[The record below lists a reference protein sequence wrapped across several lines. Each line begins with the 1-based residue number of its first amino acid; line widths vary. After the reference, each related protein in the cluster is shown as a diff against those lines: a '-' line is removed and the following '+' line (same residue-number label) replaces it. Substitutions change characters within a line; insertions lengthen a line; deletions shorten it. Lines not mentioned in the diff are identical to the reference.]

1 MKIGVIGYGNMGS
14 MIVNNILKLN
24 LLLDDEELIVSNR
37 HLNKFESL
45 IEEYPEENL
54 SITSDNKEVATQCQ
68 KILISV
74 ETPQFKE
81 IIEEIKPFLNENT
94 HIIYTCSGL
103 NFNHIKQYFDGKL
116 SLVIPTLASTVTSNN
131 SISSLARRK
140 GVTLVKHNSKVEL
153 QERLFV
159 EDLFNEFSYVRRID
173 NPIYFN
179 EEENNLDPSD
189 NELEISIK
197 YPSFKYRKLNKRIK
211 YIINKYSREI
221 KNTPFDDNYHIY
233 TLYIDYKE
241 YKYKDYISLVFYS
254 ELFLGGAH
262 PNHYIDTVIYNT
274 KNNSFININDLINI
288 DKNILIKLSNISR
301 EELLKNKA
309 LSNSDVKEML
319 MDGTSPKTD
328 NFKKIALTDEGIII
342 FFERYQ
348 IAPYYFGDYNILIP
362 YSKLNLNI

>member
-54 SITSDNKEVATQCQ
+54 NITSDNKEVATQCQ

-94 HIIYTCSGL
+94 HIIYTCAGL

-189 NELEISIK
+189 NELEMSTIISSCGPAFIAIMMDIFAQSCSEASNIPK
-197 YPSFKYRKLNKRIK
+197 DDIENMVLKTVIGTAMLKDDQGLSNED
-211 YIINKYSREI
+211 IINKVATKGGITQEGVDLLD
-221 KNTPFDDNYHIY
+221 KKFN
-233 TLYIDYKE
+233 K
-241 YKYKDYISLVFYS
+241 ISK
-254 ELFLGGAH
+254 A
-262 PNHYIDTVIYNT
+262 
-274 KNNSFININDLINI
+274 
-288 DKNILIKLSNISR
+288 LIKT
-301 EELLKNKA
+301 LLTRYDEVNDEMNKTY
-309 LSNSDVKEML
+309 L
-319 MDGTSPKTD
+319 
-328 NFKKIALTDEGIII
+328 KK
-342 FFERYQ
+342 
-348 IAPYYFGDYNILIP
+348 
-362 YSKLNLNI
+362 

>member
-1 MKIGVIGYGNMGS
+1 MK
-14 MIVNNILKLN
+14 NIQKK
-24 LLLDDEELIVSNR
+24 I
-37 HLNKFESL
+37 KFESL

-54 SITSDNKEVATQCQ
+54 NITSDNKEVATQCQ

-94 HIIYTCSGL
+94 HIIYTCAGL

-189 NELEISIK
+189 NELEMSTIISSCGPAFIAILMDK
-197 YPSFKYRKLNKRIK
+197 FAQSCSEASNIPKDDIENMVLKTVIGTAMLKDDQGLSNED
-211 YIINKYSREI
+211 IINKVATKGGITQEGVDLLD
-221 KNTPFDDNYHIY
+221 KKFN
-233 TLYIDYKE
+233 K
-241 YKYKDYISLVFYS
+241 ISK
-254 ELFLGGAH
+254 A
-262 PNHYIDTVIYNT
+262 
-274 KNNSFININDLINI
+274 
-288 DKNILIKLSNISR
+288 LIKT
-301 EELLKNKA
+301 LLTRYDEVNDEMNKTY
-309 LSNSDVKEML
+309 L
-319 MDGTSPKTD
+319 
-328 NFKKIALTDEGIII
+328 KK
-342 FFERYQ
+342 
-348 IAPYYFGDYNILIP
+348 
-362 YSKLNLNI
+362 

>member
-103 NFNHIKQYFDGKL
+103 NFNHIKQHFDGKL

-189 NELEISIK
+189 NELEISTIISSCGPAFIAMMIK
-197 YPSFKYRKLNKRIK
+197 KFTQTCSESSNISQDEIEDMILKTVIGTAMLKDDQGLSNED
-211 YIINKYSREI
+211 IINKVATKGGITQEGVDLLD
-221 KNTPFDDNYHIY
+221 KKFN
-233 TLYIDYKE
+233 K
-241 YKYKDYISLVFYS
+241 ISK
-254 ELFLGGAH
+254 A
-262 PNHYIDTVIYNT
+262 
-274 KNNSFININDLINI
+274 
-288 DKNILIKLSNISR
+288 LIKTLLSRYDEVND
-301 EELLKNKA
+301 EMNKTYLKK
-309 LSNSDVKEML
+309 
-319 MDGTSPKTD
+319 
-328 NFKKIALTDEGIII
+328 
-342 FFERYQ
+342 
-348 IAPYYFGDYNILIP
+348 
-362 YSKLNLNI
+362 

>member
-189 NELEISIK
+189 NELEISTIISSCGPAFIAMMIK
-197 YPSFKYRKLNKRIK
+197 KFTQTCSESSNISQDEIEDMILKTVIGTAMLKDDQGLSNED
-211 YIINKYSREI
+211 IINKVATKGGITQEGVDLLD
-221 KNTPFDDNYHIY
+221 KKFN
-233 TLYIDYKE
+233 K
-241 YKYKDYISLVFYS
+241 ISK
-254 ELFLGGAH
+254 A
-262 PNHYIDTVIYNT
+262 
-274 KNNSFININDLINI
+274 
-288 DKNILIKLSNISR
+288 LIKTLLSRYDEVND
-301 EELLKNKA
+301 EMNKTYLKK
-309 LSNSDVKEML
+309 
-319 MDGTSPKTD
+319 
-328 NFKKIALTDEGIII
+328 
-342 FFERYQ
+342 
-348 IAPYYFGDYNILIP
+348 
-362 YSKLNLNI
+362 

>member
-1 MKIGVIGYGNMGS
+1 MSFLKSIIANFGPKKFMIIVKKTHSERETMKIGVIGYGNMGS

-54 SITSDNKEVATQCQ
+54 NITSDNKEVATQCQ

-94 HIIYTCSGL
+94 HIIYTCAGL

-189 NELEISIK
+189 NELEMSTIISSCGPAFIAILMDK
-197 YPSFKYRKLNKRIK
+197 FAQSCSEASNIPKDDIENMVLKTVIGTAMLKDDQGLSNED
-211 YIINKYSREI
+211 IINKVATKGGITQEGVDLLD
-221 KNTPFDDNYHIY
+221 KKFN
-233 TLYIDYKE
+233 K
-241 YKYKDYISLVFYS
+241 IS
-254 ELFLGGAH
+254 
-262 PNHYIDTVIYNT
+262 
-274 KNNSFININDLINI
+274 
-288 DKNILIKLSNISR
+288 
-301 EELLKNKA
+301 KA
-309 LSNSDVKEML
+309 LIRTLLTRYDEVNDEMN
-319 MDGTSPKTD
+319 KTYL
-328 NFKKIALTDEGIII
+328 KK
-342 FFERYQ
+342 
-348 IAPYYFGDYNILIP
+348 
-362 YSKLNLNI
+362 

>member
-54 SITSDNKEVATQCQ
+54 NITSDNKEVATQCQ

-94 HIIYTCSGL
+94 HIIYTCAGL

-189 NELEISIK
+189 NELEMSTIVSSCGPAFIAMMIK
-197 YPSFKYRKLNKRIK
+197 NFAQTCSESSNMSKDEIEDMILKTMIGTAMLKDDQGLSNED
-211 YIINKYSREI
+211 IINKVATKGGITQEGVDLLD
-221 KNTPFDDNYHIY
+221 KKFN
-233 TLYIDYKE
+233 K
-241 YKYKDYISLVFYS
+241 ISK
-254 ELFLGGAH
+254 A
-262 PNHYIDTVIYNT
+262 
-274 KNNSFININDLINI
+274 
-288 DKNILIKLSNISR
+288 LIKT
-301 EELLKNKA
+301 LLTRYDEVNDEMNKTY
-309 LSNSDVKEML
+309 L
-319 MDGTSPKTD
+319 
-328 NFKKIALTDEGIII
+328 KK
-342 FFERYQ
+342 
-348 IAPYYFGDYNILIP
+348 
-362 YSKLNLNI
+362 

>member
-1 MKIGVIGYGNMGS
+1 MSFLKSIIANFGPKKFMIIVKKTHSERETMKIGVIGYGNMGS

-54 SITSDNKEVATQCQ
+54 NITSDNKEVATQCQ

-94 HIIYTCSGL
+94 HIIYTCAGL

-140 GVTLVKHNSKVEL
+140 GVTLIKHNSKVEL

-189 NELEISIK
+189 NELEMSTIISSCGPAFIAILMDK
-197 YPSFKYRKLNKRIK
+197 FAQSCSEASNIPKDDIENMVLKTVIGTAMLKDDQGLSNED
-211 YIINKYSREI
+211 IINKVATKGGITQEGVDLLD
-221 KNTPFDDNYHIY
+221 KKFN
-233 TLYIDYKE
+233 K
-241 YKYKDYISLVFYS
+241 IS
-254 ELFLGGAH
+254 
-262 PNHYIDTVIYNT
+262 
-274 KNNSFININDLINI
+274 
-288 DKNILIKLSNISR
+288 
-301 EELLKNKA
+301 KA
-309 LSNSDVKEML
+309 LIRTLLTRYDEVNDEMN
-319 MDGTSPKTD
+319 KTYL
-328 NFKKIALTDEGIII
+328 KK
-342 FFERYQ
+342 
-348 IAPYYFGDYNILIP
+348 
-362 YSKLNLNI
+362 